1 MLRFK
6 VTGKRWHSEKQL
18 ETTKARVRDNST
30 DNFIEIDVC
39 VRKYFLQQINCKK
52 SEIAWYGTPVNITV
66 NKSTL

>member
-1 MLRFK
+1 M
-6 VTGKRWHSEKQL
+6 KRNYKPAKQGSE
-18 ETTKARVRDNST
+18 TNRTSNST

-66 NKSTL
+66 NKSTFQSKRL

>member
-1 MLRFK
+1 M
-6 VTGKRWHSEKQL
+6 KRNYKPAKQGSE
-18 ETTKARVRDNST
+18 TNRIINSIV
-30 DNFIEIDVC
+30 NFIEFHVH